1 MFIKE
6 NKTIIMFLMN
16 STHVLS
22 HNNNYNN
29 ITERQKIVFS
39 VGFLEMLL
47 LFNNIILSGYNQSNW
62 LLVYT
67 MFICTYSIR

>member
-1 MFIKE
+1 MYFHIINMFIKE

-29 ITERQKIVFS
+29 ITERKKLYF
-39 VGFLEMLL
+39 
-47 LFNNIILSGYNQSNW
+47 
-62 LLVYT
+62 LLV
-67 MFICTYSIR
+67 S